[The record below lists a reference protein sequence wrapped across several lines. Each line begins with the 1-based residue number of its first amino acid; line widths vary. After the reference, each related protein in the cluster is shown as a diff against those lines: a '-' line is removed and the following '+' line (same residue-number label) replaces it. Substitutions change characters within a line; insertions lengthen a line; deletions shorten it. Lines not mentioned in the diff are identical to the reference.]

1 MICGS
6 QGCVYRHEASGDV
19 SRLSKNTA
27 FSCTKHGQNRSKT
40 SGKGVKMARFQF
52 GRWEKQIIREIA
64 NGRKVA
70 AVARDF
76 GLHRCTIH
84 RWFQREEV
92 QQYYEQQKLFAEA
105 KALRELEKQLEDP
118 NPLVALRAS
127 KKIMDK
133 MLGKPKKPEVTI
145 VFVNGK

>member
-1 MICGS
+1 MGRF
-6 QGCVYRHEASGDV
+6 V
-19 SRLSKNTA
+19 
-27 FSCTKHGQNRSKT
+27 F
-40 SGKGVKMARFQF
+40 GK
-52 GRWEKQIIREIA
+52 WEKQIIREIA
-64 NGRKVA
+64 KGRKVA

-84 RWFQREEV
+84 RWLQREDV
-92 QQYYEQQKLFAEA
+92 QKYYEQQKAIAEA
-105 KALRELEKQLEDP
+105 EVLAELGEQLEDP
-118 NPLVALRAS
+118 NPWVALRAS